1 MTAERQGPRRSL
13 IVEDEE
19 RRAVERKF
27 RYLLRDLHEQLLHRD
42 EEIERLIGLLGASRE
57 STDTD
62 FAAELRPL
70 YTRQAFIEATLQER
84 TAWAR
89 RLAEEAEQRGAVIE
103 ELQRALDERT
113 AWAERMIKEAEQRG
127 AVIEELQRALD
138 ERTAWAE
145 RMIKEAEQRGAVIEE
160 LQRALDERE
169 VRQAALEERAARAE
183 RILTEMRGTLAW
195 RLTQAAARVYR
206 LGWPGQ

>member
-138 ERTAWAE
+138 ER
-145 RMIKEAEQRGAVIEE
+145 
-160 LQRALDERE
+160 E